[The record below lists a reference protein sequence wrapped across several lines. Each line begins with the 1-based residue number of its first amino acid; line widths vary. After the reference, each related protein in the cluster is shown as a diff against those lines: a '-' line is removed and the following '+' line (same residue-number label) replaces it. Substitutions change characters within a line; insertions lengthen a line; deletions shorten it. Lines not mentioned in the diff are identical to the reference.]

1 MYALRPALT
10 LLILLTLLTGG
21 LYPLLTTQLAQWL
34 FPAQANG
41 SLLQEGAAARGSALI
56 GQAFSRN
63 DYFWGRPSATAA
75 SPYNGAASSGSN
87 LAASNPA
94 LDQAVGERV
103 ALLRAANPQA
113 SRTVPVDLV
122 TASGSGLDPHIS
134 PAAAQWQGQ
143 APRVAAARRLPLETV
158 QRLIEENSDRPL
170 LKFLGEPGV
179 NVVKLNMA
187 LDALTSAR

>member
-75 SPYNGAASSGSN
+75 PPYNGAASSGSN

-94 LDQAVGERV
+94 LDQAVSERV

-122 TASGSGLDPHIS
+122 TASGSGLAPHIS
-134 PAAAQWQGQ
+134 PAAAQWQ

>member
-1 MYALRPALT
+1 MYALRPAIT

-34 FPAQANG
+34 FPVQANG

-56 GQAFSRN
+56 GQAFSRH
-63 DYFWGRPSATAA
+63 DYFWGRPSATGE

-94 LDQAVGERV
+94 LDQAVSERI
-103 ALLRAANPQA
+103 AQLRAANPQA

-134 PAAAQWQGQ
+134 PAAAQWQ
-143 APRVAAARRLPLETV
+143 APRVAAARHLSLEAV
-158 QRLIEENSDRPL
+158 QQLIEENSDRPL

-187 LDALTSAR
+187 LDALSSGR

>member
-41 SLLQEGAAARGSALI
+41 SRLQEGAAARGSALI

-94 LDQAVGERV
+94 LDQAVSERV

-134 PAAAQWQGQ
+134 PAAAQWQ
-143 APRVAAARRLPLETV
+143 APRVAPARRLPLETV

>member
-75 SPYNGAASSGSN
+75 SPYNGGASSGSN

-134 PAAAQWQGQ
+134 PAAAQWQ

>member
-75 SPYNGAASSGSN
+75 PPYNGAASSGSN

-134 PAAAQWQGQ
+134 PAAAQWQ

>member
-75 SPYNGAASSGSN
+75 PPYNGAASSGSN

-94 LDQAVGERV
+94 LDQAVSERV

-134 PAAAQWQGQ
+134 PAAAQWQ

>member
-1 MYALRPALT
+1 MYALRPAFI
-10 LLILLTLLTGG
+10 LLIILTLLTGG

-41 SLLQEGAAARGSALI
+41 SLLRENEAARGSALI
-56 GQAFSRN
+56 GQAFSRT
-63 DYFWGRPSATAA
+63 DYFWGRPSATAET
-75 SPYNGAASSGSN
+75 PYNGAASSGSN

-94 LDQAVGERV
+94 LDQAVSERI
-103 ALLRAANPQA
+103 AQLRAANPQA
-113 SRTVPVDLV
+113 SRQVPVDLV
-122 TASGSGLDPHIS
+122 TTSGSGLDPHIS
-134 PAAAQWQGQ
+134 PTAAQWQ

-158 QRLIEENSDRPL
+158 QRLIDENSDRPL

-187 LDALTSAR
+187 LDALTAAR

>member
-94 LDQAVGERV
+94 LDQAVSERV

-134 PAAAQWQGQ
+134 PAAAQWQ

>member
-10 LLILLTLLTGG
+10 LLIILTLLTGG
-21 LYPLLTTQLAQWL
+21 LYPLLTTQLAQRL
-34 FPAQANG
+34 FPTQANG
-41 SLLQEGAAARGSALI
+41 SLLRVNEATRGSALI
-56 GQAFSRN
+56 GQAFSRM
-63 DYFWGRPSATAA
+63 DYFWGRPSATAET
-75 SPYNGAASSGSN
+75 PYNGAASSGSN

-94 LDQAVGERV
+94 LDQAVSERV
-103 ALLRAANPQA
+103 ARLRAANPQA
-113 SRTVPVDLV
+113 SRQVPVDLV

-134 PAAAQWQGQ
+134 PAAAQWQ
-143 APRVAAARRLPLETV
+143 APRVAAARRLPLEAV

-187 LDALTSAR
+187 LDALTAAR

>member
-1 MYALRPALT
+1 MSVLRPALT

-21 LYPLLTTQLAQWL
+21 VYPLVTTQLAQWL

-75 SPYNGAASSGSN
+75 PPYNGAASSGSN

-94 LDQAVGERV
+94 LDQAVSERV

-134 PAAAQWQGQ
+134 PAAAQWQ

>member
-75 SPYNGAASSGSN
+75 PPYNGAASSGSN

-94 LDQAVGERV
+94 LDQAVSERV

-113 SRTVPVDLV
+113 SRTVPV
-122 TASGSGLDPHIS
+122 
-134 PAAAQWQGQ
+134 
-143 APRVAAARRLPLETV
+143 
-158 QRLIEENSDRPL
+158 
-170 LKFLGEPGV
+170 
-179 NVVKLNMA
+179 
-187 LDALTSAR
+187 